1 MKCMAYVNIHF
12 LIFPTDCMIL
22 RAILEEIKLV
32 LQCKK
37 NSGSLK
43 GEKNFC
49 EKCTQTLSIG
59 TYWSLLSPSNSINP
73 METENFEDEKRKT
86 RFASLE
92 NKNTF
97 YIFCTFLDFIRPL
110 TPTCQVANYALD
122 WCLARFQNC
131 ANVRLR
137 WSGQKCKQTSSHA
150 ARSKRFKISN
160 CDMLLFLPGTRRSLN
175 ISVSWID

>member
-1 MKCMAYVNIHF
+1 MPPF
-12 LIFPTDCMIL
+12 LYLPQASNPHKPTFPPLTKTFNSNRLYDPVL
-22 RAILEEIKLV
+22 RTILEEIKLV

-73 METENFEDEKRKT
+73 METENFEDEKRRT
-86 RFASLE
+86 QFASLE

-97 YIFCTFLDFIRPL
+97 YIFL
-110 TPTCQVANYALD
+110 
-122 WCLARFQNC
+122 
-131 ANVRLR
+131 
-137 WSGQKCKQTSSHA
+137 H
-150 ARSKRFKISN
+150 
-160 CDMLLFLPGTRRSLN
+160 LPGFHKAP
-175 ISVSWID
+175 ISYLSSGKLCLRLMFGKVSKLCKCQTQVIWPEM